1 VVSASENRRI
11 SACGASCIAGVLSL
25 AGEGC
30 RVQILAR
37 ARSQE
42 MDEDALRVVHYAA
55 VSVESSRVPA

>member
-1 VVSASENRRI
+1 MSINSVE
-11 SACGASCIAGVLSL
+11 
-25 AGEGC
+25 
-30 RVQILAR
+30 VQILAR